1 MKKVLLEE
9 TFLLNRI
16 DYTRFVIHAGLY
28 KRLVLTDNEIV
39 WIVLF
44 VALNSWDD
52 SDIRY
57 ITDSHIIKELETLY
71 KGVTREEQIK
81 SVIE

>member
-1 MKKVLLEE
+1 MKKVILEE
-9 TFLLNRI
+9 SFLLNRI
-16 DYTRFVIHAGLY
+16 DSNALARNGLY
-28 KRLVLTDNEIV
+28 KRLVLADNEIV
-39 WIVLF
+39 WIVLIF
-44 VALNSWDD
+44 ALTRWDD

-57 ITDSHIIKELETLY
+57 ITDSRIIKELETLY